1 MKSFISRVIVLG
13 ILCSLSST
21 AFSQSKDEKAIA
33 EVMQKEIEYW
43 NSGNIEAYVRLYA
56 PVDSVRMIYTQGA
69 TYGRDSILAFY
80 KKYWPKERMGQLS
93 FTGVQLERISKD
105 YYFNSGFFHVKLP
118 DGRIINGRFSGL
130 MRKVNGKWYIYTDH
144 SG

>member
-1 MKSFISRVIVLG
+1 
-13 ILCSLSST
+13 
-21 AFSQSKDEKAIA
+21 
-33 EVMQKEIEYW
+33 
-43 NSGNIEAYVRLYA
+43 
-56 PVDSVRMIYTQGA
+56 
-69 TYGRDSILAFY
+69 
-80 KKYWPKERMGQLS
+80 MGQLS

-118 DGRIINGRFSGL
+118 DGRTINGRFSGL